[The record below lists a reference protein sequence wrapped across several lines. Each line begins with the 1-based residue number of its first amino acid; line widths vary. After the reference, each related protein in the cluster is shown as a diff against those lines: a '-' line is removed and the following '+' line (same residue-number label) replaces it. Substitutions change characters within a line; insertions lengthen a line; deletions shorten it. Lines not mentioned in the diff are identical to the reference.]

1 MAKKE
6 AQRSSVT
13 NQTVALERSETKKLN
28 MSALSETVGERYHC
42 CIDSC
47 IWRHTNDFVWI
58 FTAPCKTFRLVC

>member
-28 MSALSETVGERYHC
+28 MSVLSETVGERYHC
-42 CIDSC
+42 GIDSR
-47 IWRHTNDFVWI
+47 I
-58 FTAPCKTFRLVC
+58 